1 MQNVMIENVNLP
13 VIEVNGERVIAMAD
27 VDRVHGR
34 QKGTASTRF
43 QRNKKRFTLG
53 RDYYETTLGELNKLM
68 VQNTIKGRPTI
79 KTFLLTKSG
88 YLMLVKV
95 LNDDKAW
102 EVQRKLVDCYFDAI
116 QAKADNETVN
126 LIDVLNRLNVS
137 IEKQNN
143 LLAAIAKVVEAF
155 SVKNTVTEIPAAVEV
170 KAEPPRIE
178 VKAETPKPK
187 RKPRNIDKDLISA
200 EYKAWKANL
209 DELLKGYD
217 KTAVIRAACNK
228 LHTLFG
234 ISWADERTN
243 FLRANDRFPADGN
256 LELAYQIEKRTGW
269 KNIFVNALCDTA
281 EQFKKIEVP
290 YHYPAENLN
299 DFRGIVTA
307 IAKKRNVNMLHL
319 YRHIFATFRR
329 ETEFRQELAEEDYR
343 KQYGHK
349 GKMLEVIEYACKPQ
363 FLDWFNK
370 FAEKEFSEIEFSK
383 EVVG

>member
-13 VIEVNGERVIAMAD
+13 VIEVNGERVITMAD

-79 KTFLLTKSG
+79 KAFLLTKSG

-102 EVQRKLVDCYFDAI
+102 EVQRKLVDCYFDAV

-126 LIDVLNRLNVS
+126 LIDVLNKLNVS
-137 IEKQNN
+137 IETQNN

-155 SVKNTVTEIPAAVEV
+155 SAKSTATETSVEV

-200 EYKAWKANL
+200 DYKVWKANL
-209 DELLKGYD
+209 DDLLKGYD

-228 LHTLFG
+228 LHTVFG

-269 KNIFVNALCDTA
+269 KNIFVNAVCDTA
-281 EQFKKIEVP
+281 EQFKKIETSCN
-290 YHYPAENLN
+290 YPAETLN
-299 DFRGIVTA
+299 DFKGIVA
-307 IAKKRNVNMLHL
+307 MVAKKRNASVIHL

-329 ETEFRQELAEEDYR
+329 ETKFHQELAEEDYR

-370 FAEKEFSEIEFSK
+370 FTEKEFSEIEFSK